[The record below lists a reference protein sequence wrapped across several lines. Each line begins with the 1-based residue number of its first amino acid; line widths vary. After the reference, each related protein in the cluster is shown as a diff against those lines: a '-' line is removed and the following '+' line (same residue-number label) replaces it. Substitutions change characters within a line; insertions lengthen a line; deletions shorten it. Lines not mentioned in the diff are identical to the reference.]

1 MNQNILKYSRFET
14 ITRAGSSDR
23 GMFIIIDGKVDI
35 TLNDGNQEY
44 KVATLHKNDFFGE
57 ASLFNNTN
65 RSANAI
71 AVEDT
76 QVYKIADKKVLD
88 EFLLKNPDFAKKMIA
103 VLAKRLVATDE
114 LLMGKISEI
123 KRLKKSLNF

>member
-1 MNQNILKYSRFET
+1 MSQNILKYSKFEA
-14 ITRAGSSDR
+14 ITRAGSSDK
-23 GMFIIIDGKVDI
+23 GMFIIIEGKVDI

-57 ASLFNNTN
+57 ASLFNNTL

-71 AVEDT
+71 AVEET
-76 QVYKIADKKVLD
+76 RVYKIADRKKLD
-88 EFLLKNPDFAKKMIA
+88 EFLFKNPGFATKMIA

-114 LLMGKISEI
+114 LLMGEI
-123 KRLKKSLNF
+123 TELKRLKKSLSI